1 MDINQNND
9 ELQKAI
15 DGITDAAAN
24 NTASEIEQQ
33 IQDQM
38 GMPPAPAF
46 DAGMPP
52 VPEPLTP
59 AEPVVPEAAAPALDA
74 APVLDAAP
82 AIDAPT
88 LDAPTL
94 DAPTLD
100 APAVEAPALD
110 VAPALDAA
118 PAVAPVEAAAA
129 GNLESVKAEMMK
141 ELFPLMDKVQ
151 MESDEKF
158 GIYQKMIDET
168 NDDNMIPDAYQA
180 AKGITDETKKAEAL
194 LYLIRKTED

>member
-24 NTASEIEQQ
+24 NTASDIEQQ

-46 DAGMPP
+46 DGGMPP
-52 VPEPLTP
+52 VPEPLAP
-59 AEPVVPEAAAPALDA
+59 AEPVVPEPVAVEP

-82 AIDAPT
+82 ALDAPT
-88 LDAPTL
+88 LDAPAL

-110 VAPALDAA
+110 TAPALDAA

>member
-15 DGITDAAAN
+15 DGITDAAASN
-24 NTASEIEQQ
+24 NAAADIEQQ

-52 VPEPLTP
+52 VPEPLAP
-59 AEPVVPEAAAPALDA
+59 AEPVVPEAAPALDA
-74 APVLDAAP
+74 APALGA
-82 AIDAPT
+82 APT

-94 DAPTLD
+94 DAPVLD
-100 APAVEAPALD
+100 APAAEAPALD
-110 VAPALDAA
+110 VSTPDAAPALDAA